1 MVGMLTNY
9 YGKMP
14 LNKKKIFLIVGGVL
28 LTAVVVGLII
38 RKRRK
43 SKKNNKML
51 KEGIIVNGEY
61 QVPQGTPNMADALH
75 SFERRKSDGYGG
87 RMSTKIKEALVDL
100 YNKGINPDITDLK
113 INVDS
118 KNYKVTWE
126 ATIKP
131 STDGKAY
138 TGIMTFGSA
147 GGGAD
152 KRAIGQEETMK
163 KLVGGKDYKLV
174 LDFKNPTGIY
184 IRQFFYK
191 YTKDEYPAIK

>member
-1 MVGMLTNY
+1 MALT
-9 YGKMP
+9 KQQIW
-14 LNKKKIFLIVGGVL
+14 IFAGIGGVLATALIVGL
-28 LTAVVVGLII
+28 VVR
-38 RKRRK
+38 RKRKNR
-43 SKKNNKML
+43 KNNKIMS
-51 KEGIIVNGEY
+51 EGLIVKGEY
-61 QVPQGTPNMADALH
+61 VVPKGTPNMGDALH
-75 SFERRKSDGYGG
+75 SFERRKSDGFGG

-100 YNKGINPDITDLK
+100 YKKGINPDVTDLK

-138 TGIMTFGSA
+138 TGFMTFGSA
-147 GGGAD
+147 GSGAD
-152 KRAIGQEETMK
+152 KRAIGQEKGMK
-163 KLVGGKDYKLV
+163 DRVGGKDYKLV

-191 YTKDEYPAIK
+191 YTKDEFPAIK

>member
-1 MVGMLTNY
+1 VALTKQQIWIIA
-9 YGKMP
+9 G
-14 LNKKKIFLIVGGVL
+14 IGGVL
-28 LTAVVVGLII
+28 ATALVVGLVVR
-38 RKRRK
+38 RKRK
-43 SKKNNKML
+43 NKVNNKIMS
-51 KEGIIVNGEY
+51 EGLIVKGEY
-61 QVPQGTPNMADALH
+61 VVPKGTPNMGDALH
-75 SFERRKSDGYGG
+75 SFERRKSDGFGG

-100 YNKGINPDITDLK
+100 YKKGINPDVTDLK
-113 INVDS
+113 INIDS

-138 TGIMTFGSA
+138 TGFMTFGSA
-147 GGGAD
+147 GSGAD
-152 KRAIGQEETMK
+152 KRAIGQEERMK
-163 KLVGGKDYKLV
+163 KIIGGKDYKLV

>member
-1 MVGMLTNY
+1 VALTKQQIWIIA
-9 YGKMP
+9 G
-14 LNKKKIFLIVGGVL
+14 VGGVL
-28 LTAVVVGLII
+28 ATALIVGLVV
-38 RKRRK
+38 RKKRK
-43 SKKNNKML
+43 NRTNNKIMS
-51 KEGIIVNGEY
+51 EGLIVKGEY
-61 QVPQGTPNMADALH
+61 VVPKGTPNMGDALH
-75 SFERRKSDGYGG
+75 SFERRKSDGFGG

-100 YNKGINPDITDLK
+100 YKKGINPDVTDLK
-113 INVDS
+113 INIDS

-138 TGIMTFGSA
+138 TGFMTYGSA
-147 GGGAD
+147 GSGAD
-152 KRAIGQEETMK
+152 KRAIAQEERMK
-163 KLVGGKDYKLV
+163 KIIGGKDYKLV

>member
-1 MVGMLTNY
+1 VALT
-9 YGKMP
+9 KQQ
-14 LNKKKIFLIVGGVL
+14 IWIIASVGGVL
-28 LTAVVVGLII
+28 ATALIVGLVVRKKRKNRTNNKIMSEGLII
-38 RKRRK
+38 K
-43 SKKNNKML
+43 
-51 KEGIIVNGEY
+51 GEY
-61 QVPQGTPNMADALH
+61 VVPKGTPNMGDALH
-75 SFERRKSDGYGG
+75 SFERRKSDGFGG

-100 YNKGINPDITDLK
+100 YKKGINPDVTDLK
-113 INVDS
+113 INIDS

-138 TGIMTFGSA
+138 TGFMTYGSA
-147 GGGAD
+147 GSGAD
-152 KRAIGQEETMK
+152 KRAIGQEERMK
-163 KLVGGKDYKLV
+163 KIIGGKDYKLV